1 MAECAVATA
10 KANVMLYDSKASTWI
25 PSGPGHGISKVQLY
39 HNTITNAY
47 RVVGWRLQDREVVIN
62 CAIARGL
69 KYHQARPTFH
79 QWRDSRQQV
88 YGLNF
93 ASIEEADAFA
103 AAVKSA
109 LESLAALHR
118 QQALQTQQQ
127 QCGPPVTSSQFN
139 PISTTVTGV
148 TTTINGNQE
157 YMQQNQRQQPLSNQE
172 TTNYMNNNNIQVYP
186 IQPSAASVQ
195 NHLISSSENDLSES
209 TEGNGQQNKLLSLSS
224 SKQQSERVFSGDYD
238 ESIVNSVN
246 NIVLNDNQNV
256 YPGITTTC
264 RINTSSHQ
272 NTETSCLKST
282 EQNAFITNSS
292 LINGNTEHR
301 VNCDSP
307 YYSSSDDSLR
317 NLRNGSNEAHVN
329 STTSVMLN
337 APSFTTNTG
346 TSINNSELNVSSQP
360 SVPAPPPPP
369 PPLLPPPLMIN
380 MPGSKAWRQTSTTTS
395 CSKPNSSQ
403 LVADNSD
410 TSDYDGVAEP
420 GSLDA
425 QLRLARQQRIRAA
438 SVAGLGTSDSSSSVC
453 GPRMHGVDMM
463 SDLQRVLAARRR
475 AKEAEEDSNTTSV
488 FSSTSNT
495 STTTT
500 VINNSNSNG
509 ATSPV
514 RSHSV
519 TVNTFQSQNSSTTSS
534 SIVAGYATLRK
545 VSSPAFDSTT
555 MNCSSNSCI
564 TASSNCEST
573 TVSRADLE
581 AFKRELIAE
590 FRREV
595 QQLKNDV
602 IEGSLNLTFSLKI
615 VFAKLVKTVYY

>member
-93 ASIEEADAFA
+93 ASVEEADAFA

-127 QCGPPVTSSQFN
+127 QCGPPVTLSQFN
-139 PISTTVTGV
+139 PIPTTATGV
-148 TTTINGNQE
+148 TTAINSNQQ
-157 YMQQNQRQQPLSNQE
+157 YMQQNQCQQPLSNQQ
-172 TTNYMNNNNIQVYP
+172 TTNYINNNNIQVYS
-186 IQPSAASVQ
+186 IQPTAASVQ

-209 TEGNGQQNKLLSLSS
+209 TEGNGEQKLLSLSPS
-224 SKQQSERVFSGDYD
+224 NQQSERVFSGGYD

-256 YPGITTTC
+256 YPGITTTF

-272 NTETSCLKST
+272 NTETSRLKST
-282 EQNAFITNSS
+282 EQNAFTTNTS
-292 LINGNTEHR
+292 LTNGNTEHG

-307 YYSSSDDSLR
+307 CHSSSDDSLR
-317 NLRNGSNEAHVN
+317 NLRVLPNGSSEPHVN
-329 STTSVMLN
+329 STTSVVLN
-337 APSFTTNTG
+337 APSFTTHTG
-346 TSINNSELNVSSQP
+346 TSINNSESNVSSQP
-360 SVPAPPPPP
+360 SIPASQPPP

-475 AKEAEEDSNTTSV
+475 AKEAEEDSNTTGV

-495 STTTT
+495 STTTA
-500 VINNSNSNG
+500 VSYNSNSNG
-509 ATSPV
+509 AASPV

-519 TVNTFQSQNSSTTSS
+519 TVNTFQSQNPSTTSS

-545 VSSPAFDSTT
+545 VSSPVFDSTT
-555 MNCSSNSCI
+555 MNYSSNSYI

-602 IEGSLNLTFSLKI
+602 IEALRTSSIRN
-615 VFAKLVKTVYY
+615 Y